1 MKTEEKKEFKL
12 IDSTFTPSEANNV
25 LSDLIKSKINY
36 HKLDDFSQHIRFERD
51 SQHSKNRIEQL
62 TTTQEELREFIN
74 VAKANGVNI
83 VIRSTVFIEYTE

>member
-12 IDSTFTPSEANNV
+12 IDSTFTPIEANNL
-25 LSDLIKSKINY
+25 LSDLIKSKISY

-62 TTTQEELREFIN
+62 KKNQEELREFIN
-74 VAKANGVNI
+74 VAKANGLSL
-83 VIRSTVFIEYTE
+83 VIKSTVFIEYAE

>member
-12 IDSTFTPSEANNV
+12 IDSTFTPNEANNV
-25 LSDLIKSKINY
+25 LSDLIKSKISY

-62 TTTQEELREFIN
+62 QATQEELKEFIN
-74 VAKANGVNI
+74 IAKAKGVNL
-83 VIRSTVFIEYTE
+83 VIKSNVFIEYTE

>member
-12 IDSTFTPSEANNV
+12 IDSTFTPNEANNV
-25 LSDLIKSKINY
+25 LSDLIKSKISY

-62 TTTQEELREFIN
+62 QATQEDLKEFIN
-74 VAKANGVNI
+74 IAKAKGVNL
-83 VIRSTVFIEYTE
+83 VIKSNVFIEYTE